1 MTEQSEWQFIIDYVK
16 DSTTDF
22 CNATCRSQLMALW
35 TAYCMHN
42 DLCVD
47 TKMYDA
53 TLFDLWLAVSLER
66 RRALRIFRFSELQEA
81 CRMGMV
87 ALKMQI
93 PEVPLAP
100 GAIFD
105 FTCPHC
111 GSRDYLKNEDGNR
124 NKFCGQC
131 GKALDW
137 GCAVEGGEA

>member
-1 MTEQSEWQFIIDYVK
+1 MTEKSEWQFLVDYVK
-16 DSTTDF
+16 DDTTDF
-22 CNATCRSQLMALW
+22 RNA
-35 TAYCMHN
+35 
-42 DLCVD
+42 
-47 TKMYDA
+47 
-53 TLFDLWLAVSLER
+53 
-66 RRALRIFRFSELQEA
+66 A

-87 ALKMQI
+87 VLKMQI

-111 GSRDYLKNEDGNR
+111 GSLDYLKNEDGNR

-131 GKALDW
+131 RKALDW